1 MLYRGAHRQGVLA
14 ERASRLDS
22 SGVEEGMIRPGRFPL
37 LTTVGSNFWP
47 ALVISYSIIA
57 WQAEEVKRQATVTS
71 DAILFRK

>member
-22 SGVEEGMIRPGRFPL
+22 SGVEEEMIRPGRFPL

-57 WQAEEVKRQATVTS
+57 
-71 DAILFRK
+71 